1 MKNALVIFVK
11 NLRPGN
17 VKTRIA
23 AVTGDLA
30 AMTIYKRLLEQT
42 MLITRGV
49 AADKFVF
56 YADTIEENDLFVTE
70 HFQKRIQARGD
81 LGNKMKTAFAEIFA
95 AGYEKACVIGSDCF
109 TLTAAIILNAFES
122 LDQHDVVVGPAVDGG
137 YYLIGMKDSL
147 KPLFHDIEW
156 STAAVFDQTMEHIVE
171 EELSYYLLPVLP
183 DVDTVNDLPEHW
195 KQEFTSLL

>member
-1 MKNALVIFVK
+1 MKKALIIFVK

-23 AVTGDLA
+23 AVVGDLA
-30 AMTIYKRLLEQT
+30 AMTIYQRLLEQT
-42 MLITRGV
+42 MLISRGV
-49 AADKFVF
+49 AADKFVY
-56 YADTIEENDLFVTE
+56 YADTIEESDLFVTE

-81 LGNKMKTAFAEIFA
+81 LGSKMKTAFAEIFS
-95 AGYEKACVIGSDCF
+95 AGYEKVCIIGSDCIA
-109 TLTAAIILNAFES
+109 LTSTIIANAFDS
-122 LDQHDVVVGPAVDGG
+122 LDQHEVVLGPAVDGG
-137 YYLIGMKDSL
+137 YYLIGMKDSV

-156 STAAVFDQTMEHIVE
+156 STVAVFDQTMEHIVE